1 MDPALGVVVEEGGGH
16 LAAAPAE
23 GRLNR
28 WWDVGR
34 IQGVRYL

>member
-23 GRLNR
+23 GRLDR
-28 WWDVGR
+28 WGMSAGSKV
-34 IQGVRYL
+34 